1 MIRFQLIQSVSKIW
15 TNELEMI
22 IIESLLATFEG
33 ELLFEAAR
41 TVAKIKSCLKPNHSE
56 TNLF

>member
-1 MIRFQLIQSVSKIW
+1 
-15 TNELEMI
+15 MI

-56 TNLF
+56 TNLFQIRNT